1 MVCNYAMWYAII
13 IWSQLRKRSIHCL
26 KLRMQMF
33 NPFRIAKAAS
43 NGNHRLCLKSKP
55 QVKCHWSLPAGSTSV
70 SEARTP
76 RPALNFGH
84 RTGPPPH
91 PGRAIRKGPNKAIHK
106 INRKWSTSTIRAAS
120 RPAPTIP
127 TKEKFRTNSM
137 QEFVRIESWPPP
149 LDPRDMLS
157 HATPDMPHIKP
168 RWLTKKKTK

>member
-13 IWSQLRKRSIHCL
+13 KWSQLRKRSIHCL
-26 KLRMQMF
+26 RLRMQMF
-33 NPFRIAKAAS
+33 NPFGIAKAAWIETAS
-43 NGNHRLCLKSKP
+43 KVSLKLTSRINLGKWGSHPAPSSQLWTPHRP
-55 QVKCHWSLPAGSTSV
+55 TP
-70 SEARTP
+70 TP
-76 RPALNFGH
+76 R
-84 RTGPPPH
+84 
-91 PGRAIRKGPNKAIHK
+91 RAIRKGPNKAIHK
-106 INRKWSTSTIRAAS
+106 INRKWSPPPPLNKSHSTIRAAP

-149 LDPRDMLS
+149 LDPRDMPS

>member
-13 IWSQLRKRSIHCL
+13 KWSQLRKRSIHCL

-106 INRKWSTSTIRAAS
+106 INRKWSTPLPPQQIPQHNTSCIPP
-120 RPAPTIP
+120 RPNHTHKGKVQDQFNARICKNRILATSPWSPRHALTRNSWYAP
-127 TKEKFRTNSM
+127 
-137 QEFVRIESWPPP
+137 
-149 LDPRDMLS
+149 
-157 HATPDMPHIKP
+157 H
-168 RWLTKKKTK
+168 